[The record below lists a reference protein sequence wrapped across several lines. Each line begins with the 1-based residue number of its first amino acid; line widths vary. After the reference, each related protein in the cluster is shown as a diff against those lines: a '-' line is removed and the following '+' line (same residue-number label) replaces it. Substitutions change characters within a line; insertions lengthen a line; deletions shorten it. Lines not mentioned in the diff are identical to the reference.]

1 MSVKMCSVVE
11 IKTPN
16 EIYIHYLGQHYF
28 HEEDQSVKN
37 IQLIRIKDNL
47 GDNRSEEEL
56 CMDKVNITHIKN
68 DDDHIDDDDSDD
80 DDSDDEEKYKR
91 DEEQTSDRGSSM
103 GSSSPDNPDDVT
115 VLAIDG
121 SGVQTCDN
129 STQVDMGGVRV
140 GGKEI
145 REKGNKYIKQQF
157 LLPL

>member
-1 MSVKMCSVVE
+1 MNVKMCSVVE

-28 HEEDQSVKN
+28 SEEDQPVKN
-37 IQLIRIKDNL
+37 IQLIRIEDNL
-47 GDNRSEEEL
+47 GDNRREEEL

-68 DDDHIDDDDSDD
+68 DDDDC
-80 DDSDDEEKYKR
+80 DDEEKCKK

-103 GSSSPDNPDDVT
+103 GSSSTDNPDDVT

-129 STQVDMGGVRV
+129 STQVDMREVGV
-140 GGKEI
+140 KEI
-145 REKGNKYIKQQF
+145 SGKGNKYIKQQF

>member
-1 MSVKMCSVVE
+1 MTVKMCSVVE

-47 GDNRSEEEL
+47 GDNRGEEKL

-68 DDDHIDDDDSDD
+68 DDD
-80 DDSDDEEKYKR
+80 DSDDEEKCKK

-103 GSSSPDNPDDVT
+103 GSSSTDNPDDVT

-121 SGVQTCDN
+121 SVVQTCDN
-129 STQVDMGGVRV
+129 STQVDMREV
-140 GGKEI
+140 
-145 REKGNKYIKQQF
+145 EKGDKYFDEKVETRLISIVSKPIK
-157 LLPL
+157 L

>member
-1 MSVKMCSVVE
+1 MCSVVE

-68 DDDHIDDDDSDD
+68 DDDHSGD

-103 GSSSPDNPDDVT
+103 GSSSTDNPDDVT

-121 SGVQTCDN
+121 SVVQTCDN
-129 STQVDMGGVRV
+129 STQVDMREV
-140 GGKEI
+140 
-145 REKGNKYIKQQF
+145 EKGDKYFNEKVETRLISIVSKPIK
-157 LLPL
+157 L